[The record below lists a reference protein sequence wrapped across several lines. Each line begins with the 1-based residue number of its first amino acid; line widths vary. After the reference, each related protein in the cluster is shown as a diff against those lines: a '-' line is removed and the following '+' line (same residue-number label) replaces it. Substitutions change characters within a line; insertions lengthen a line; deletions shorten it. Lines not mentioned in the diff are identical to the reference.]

1 MKKPRFLIVLLVIL
15 VTACGPSVTPDN
27 PDNPDNKI
35 SIDGLTLDN
44 FPFMD
49 CSTSTSPLRNM
60 IMFTLLD
67 IPFGWGMNVATGSQY
82 EITWHL
88 PEGMKVGSPEHVALA
103 DKLNMEL
110 LKDNG
115 SHGAYVNLIDGKTS
129 VIIDSRDISR
139 NELEYSEEKGVN
151 IETKPIALDA
161 MAFIV
166 HPSNKVNS
174 LTIEQIQKIYTGEI
188 TNWKEVGGEDLEIH
202 PYMRDEDSGSQEK
215 METLIMKGLKM
226 LDWPEMYLYDMI
238 SPYNTVECDPKG
250 IAYSPYYFC
259 SRMVGDLKN
268 VKVLGIN
275 GVYPEKESILAG
287 NAGKATGA
295 YPFSS
300 YIYAAIRSDEPA
312 TSFSHQI
319 YDLLCNDTKA
329 KNIIDESG
337 YIAIRN

>member
-1 MKKPRFLIVLLVIL
+1 MKKSRFLMALLAIL
-15 VTACGPSVTPDN
+15 VTACKPSIGQ
-27 PDNPDNKI
+27 DNPDNKI
-35 SIDGLTLDN
+35 SINGLTLDN

-67 IPFGWGMNVATGSQY
+67 IPFEWGVNLVTGSQY
-82 EITWHL
+82 EIMWNL
-88 PEGMKVGSPEHVALA
+88 PEGMNPGSPEHVALC

-110 LKDNG
+110 LKSNG
-115 SHGAYVNLIDGKTS
+115 SHEAYVNLIDGKSS

-139 NELEYSEEKGVN
+139 NELKYSEEKGVN
-151 IETKPIALDA
+151 VETQPIALDA

-166 HPSNKVNS
+166 HPSNKVKS

-188 TNWKEVGGEDLEIH
+188 TNWKQVGGGDLEIH

-226 LDWPEMYLYDMI
+226 LDWPEMYLNNML
-238 SPYNTVECDPKG
+238 SPFFSVESDPNG

-259 SRMVGDLKN
+259 SRMVGDLRN

-275 GVYPEKESILAG
+275 GVYPNKESILAG
-287 NAGKATGA
+287 NAGKTTGA

-300 YIYAAIRSDEPA
+300 YIYAAIRADEPE
-312 TSFSHQI
+312 TSFAHQI

>member
-1 MKKPRFLIVLLVIL
+1 
-15 VTACGPSVTPDN
+15 
-27 PDNPDNKI
+27 
-35 SIDGLTLDN
+35 
-44 FPFMD
+44 
-49 CSTSTSPLRNM
+49 
-60 IMFTLLD
+60 
-67 IPFGWGMNVATGSQY
+67 MNVASGSQY

-110 LKDNG
+110 LKNNG
-115 SHGAYVNLIDGKTS
+115 SHEAYVNLIDGKTS

-226 LDWPEMYLYDMI
+226 LDWPEMHLYTMI
-238 SPYNTVECDPKG
+238 SPYNTVEGDPKG

-259 SRMVGDLKN
+259 SRMVGDLRN

-300 YIYAAIRSDEPA
+300 YIYAAIRADEPE

>member
-1 MKKPRFLIVLLVIL
+1 MKNHRFLMPLLVVL
-15 VTACGPSVTPDN
+15 VTACGTPITPDN
-27 PDNPDNKI
+27 PDNPANKI
-35 SIDGLTLDN
+35 SIEGLTLDN

-67 IPFGWGMNVATGSQY
+67 IPFQWGLDIVSGSQY
-82 EITWHL
+82 NIYWSL
-88 PEGMKVGSPEHVALA
+88 PKGMKQGSPEHIALA

-110 LKDNG
+110 LKSNG
-115 SHGAYVNLIDGKTS
+115 SHDAYVNLIDGETS

-139 NELEYSEEKGVN
+139 NELKYSEEKNVK

-166 HPSNKVNS
+166 HPSNIVNS

-202 PYMRDEDSGSQEK
+202 PYMRDADSGSQEK

-226 LDWPEMYLYDMI
+226 LDWPEMYLTSMI
-238 SPYNTVECDPKG
+238 SPFVSVEMDPKG

-259 SRMVGDLKN
+259 SRMVDDLRD
-268 VKVLGIN
+268 VKVIGIN

-287 NAGKATGA
+287 NAGKTTGA

-300 YIYAAIRSDEPA
+300 HIYAAIRADEPA
-312 TSFSHQI
+312 TSFAHQI
-319 YDLLCNDTKA
+319 YDLLLNDTKA

-337 YIAIRN
+337 YIAIR